1 MLFRSRRVRWCISE
15 IMHEVSQGLGEN
27 EEFLV
32 LDLGMNDMKMET
44 LIQTGTVNDNMVALL
59 KIL

>member
-1 MLFRSRRVRWCISE
+1 
-15 IMHEVSQGLGEN
+15 MHEVSQGLGEN